1 MFKKI
6 ILGIC
11 LVIVL
16 FFGFVFGYGIVYAKI
31 IPGWD
36 QPWDPPNY
44 YSLTSISWADTFNP
58 SFFFRDLGQ
67 QGGNIYDHTRHQKE
81 ISTLSSLQD
90 TLYILMARLG
100 IQQKNSTPLS
110 IAVTEEHR
118 ANIDAISAEAID
130 INRSQSILDLLHGKV
145 FRSSQRFDEGTNAY
159 DKEVQ
164 MTHLQNA
171 YQGFAKEAQKAS
183 RARDKT
189 NQAAEAIMTEV
200 QTAQGD
206 MQLKQAQNELEALK
220 QAELSRR
227 NALLANVAA
236 LQALQQKAE
245 TDEKLAQQRRTER
258 AQVHFG
264 DPYHPTEDEKK
275 LYQRPEGLGFVE
287 FKMGG

>member
-1 MFKKI
+1 
-6 ILGIC
+6 
-11 LVIVL
+11 
-16 FFGFVFGYGIVYAKI
+16 
-31 IPGWD
+31 
-36 QPWDPPNY
+36 
-44 YSLTSISWADTFNP
+44 
-58 SFFFRDLGQ
+58 
-67 QGGNIYDHTRHQKE
+67 
-81 ISTLSSLQD
+81 
-90 TLYILMARLG
+90 MARLG

-118 ANIDAISAEAID
+118 ANIDTISTEAID
-130 INRSQSILDLLHGKV
+130 INRSQDVLALLHGQV
-145 FRSSQRFDEGTNAY
+145 FRSSQRFDEETNAY
-159 DKEVQ
+159 NKEVQ
-164 MTHLQNA
+164 ITHLQNA
-171 YQGFAKEAQKAS
+171 YQGFAQEAQKAS

-236 LQALQQKAE
+236 LQVLQQKAE

-264 DPYHPTEDEKK
+264 DPYQPTEDEKK

>member
-6 ILGIC
+6 AFGVFV
-11 LVIVL
+11 VIVL
-16 FFGFVFGYGIVYAKI
+16 FFGFVFGYGIVYARI

-36 QPWDPPNY
+36 RPWDPPNY

-81 ISTLSSLQD
+81 LSALASLKD
-90 TLYILMARLG
+90 TLHILMARLG

-118 ANIDAISAEAID
+118 ANIDAISTEAID
-130 INRSQSILDLLHGKV
+130 INRSQDVLALLHGQV

-183 RARDKT
+183 RAREKT
-189 NQAAEAIMTEV
+189 SQTAEAIMAEM

-206 MQLKQAQNELEALK
+206 MQVKQAQNEMEALK

-227 NALLANVAA
+227 NALLANIAA
-236 LQALQQKAE
+236 LQALQQKVE
-245 TDEKLAQQRRTER
+245 TDEKLERQRRMER

-287 FKMGG
+287 FKMGE

>member
-1 MFKKI
+1 
-6 ILGIC
+6 
-11 LVIVL
+11 
-16 FFGFVFGYGIVYAKI
+16 
-31 IPGWD
+31 
-36 QPWDPPNY
+36 
-44 YSLTSISWADTFNP
+44 
-58 SFFFRDLGQ
+58 
-67 QGGNIYDHTRHQKE
+67 
-81 ISTLSSLQD
+81 
-90 TLYILMARLG
+90 MARLG
-100 IQQKNSTPLS
+100 IQKKNSTPLPLT
-110 IAVTEEHR
+110 VTEEHR
-118 ANIDAISAEAID
+118 ANIDAISMEAID

-145 FRSSQRFDEGTNAY
+145 FRSSQRFDEETNAY
-159 DKEVQ
+159 NKEVQ
-164 MTHLQNA
+164 ITHLQNA
-171 YQGFAKEAQKAS
+171 YQGFAQEAQKAS

-189 NQAAEAIMTEV
+189 NQTAEAIMSEV

-264 DPYHPTEDEKK
+264 DSYQPTEDEKK
-275 LYQRPEGLGFVE
+275 LYQRPEGFGFVE